1 LRFYGKLGRVRPVSQ
16 AYYESEKLFF
26 GDALVDEANLRKAH
40 EQHMM
45 YNPARG
51 ERHMSETLSLENRVA
66 LVTGGSRG
74 IGRAVALELAARGAA
89 VVVNYN
95 KSSEA
100 ADEVVKKIQEGG
112 GKAAAFQADV
122 SDLKQ
127 AEALVK
133 FAVETFGDL
142 SILVNNAGI
151 TKDTLIMMMSESD
164 WDSVISTNLKSTFNC
179 SKAAVKHMMRKRY
192 GRVINMSSVVGQLGK
207 PRQTNYSASKGGQI
221 AFTKSLAREVAAR
234 NITVNAI
241 APGFVDTE
249 ILDAMSPEVLEAA
262 LKMVPLARKAK
273 PEEVAYAV
281 AFLASDQAAFITGQ
295 VLGVDG
301 GMAMM

>member
-1 LRFYGKLGRVRPVSQ
+1 
-16 AYYESEKLFF
+16 
-26 GDALVDEANLRKAH
+26 
-40 EQHMM
+40 
-45 YNPARG
+45 
-51 ERHMSETLSLENRVA
+51 MSDTLSFENKVA
-66 LVTGGSRG
+66 VVTGGSRG

-95 KSSEA
+95 KSPDA
-100 ADEVVKKIQEGG
+100 ANEVVKTIEDAG

-122 SDLKQ
+122 SDFKQ
-127 AEALVK
+127 AEGLIK
-133 FAVETFGDL
+133 FAIEKFGDL

-151 TKDTLIMMMSESD
+151 TKDTVIMMMSEAD
-164 WDSVISTNLKSTFNC
+164 WDAVISTNLKSTFNC
-179 SKAAVKHMMRKRY
+179 SKAAVKHMMRKRT
-192 GRVINMSSVVGQLGK
+192 GRIINMASVAGQMGNAG
-207 PRQTNYSASKGGQI
+207 QVNYSASKGGQI

-249 ILDAMSPEVLEAA
+249 ILDAMPPDILEAA
-262 LKMVPLARKAK
+262 IKMVPLGRKAK
-273 PEEVAYAV
+273 PEEIAYAV

-295 VLGVDG
+295 VLAVDG

>member
-1 LRFYGKLGRVRPVSQ
+1 MADGAS
-16 AYYESEKLFF
+16 
-26 GDALVDEANLRKAH
+26 
-40 EQHMM
+40 M
-45 YNPARG
+45 
-51 ERHMSETLSLENRVA
+51 ENKVA
-66 LVTGGSRG
+66 LITGGSRG

-89 VVVNYN
+89 VVVNFN

-100 ADEVVKKIQEGG
+100 ADGVVKKIQETG

-122 SDLKQ
+122 SDIKQ

-133 FAVETFGDL
+133 FAVQTFGDL

-151 TKDTLIMMMSESD
+151 TKDTLIMMMSEAD
-164 WDSVISTNLKSTFNC
+164 WDAVITTNLKSTFNC
-179 SKAAVKHMMRKRY
+179 SKAAVKYMMRKRY
-192 GRVINMSSVVGQLGK
+192 GRIINMASVAGQMGNAG
-207 PRQTNYSASKGGQI
+207 QTNYSASKGGQI
-221 AFTKSLAREVAAR
+221 AFTKSLAREVASR

-241 APGFVDTE
+241 APGFIDTE
-249 ILDAMSPEVLEAA
+249 ILKLMPANILEAA
-262 LKMVPLARKAK
+262 IKMVPLARKGK

-281 AFLASDQAAFITGQ
+281 AFLASDEAGFITGQ

>member
-1 LRFYGKLGRVRPVSQ
+1 M
-16 AYYESEKLFF
+16 A
-26 GDALVDEANLRKAH
+26 DAA
-40 EQHMM
+40 
-45 YNPARG
+45 
-51 ERHMSETLSLENRVA
+51 SLENKVA
-66 LVTGGSRG
+66 LITGGSRG

-89 VVVNYN
+89 VIVNFH
-95 KSSEA
+95 KSPEA
-100 ADEVVKKIQEGG
+100 ADDVVKKIQGAG

-122 SDLKQ
+122 SELKQ

-151 TKDTLIMMMSESD
+151 TKDTLIMMMSEAD
-164 WDSVISTNLKSTFNC
+164 WDAVIDTNLKSTFNC
-179 SKAAVKHMMRKRY
+179 SKAAVKHMLRKRY
-192 GRVINMSSVVGQLGK
+192 GRIINMASVAGQMGNAG
-207 PRQTNYSASKGGQI
+207 QTNYSASKGGQI
-221 AFTKSLAREVAAR
+221 AFTKALAREVASR

-241 APGFVDTE
+241 APGFIDTE
-249 ILDAMSPEVLEAA
+249 ILELMPLDILEAA
-262 LKMVPLARKAK
+262 IKMVPLARKGK

>member
-1 LRFYGKLGRVRPVSQ
+1 M
-16 AYYESEKLFF
+16 A
-26 GDALVDEANLRKAH
+26 D
-40 EQHMM
+40 
-45 YNPARG
+45 
-51 ERHMSETLSLENRVA
+51 TLSLENRVA
-66 LVTGGSRG
+66 IVTGGSRG
-74 IGRAVALELAARGAA
+74 IGRAIALEFGARRAA

-100 ADEVVKKIQEGG
+100 ADKVVKEIQEAG

-122 SDLKQ
+122 SDFKQ
-127 AEALVK
+127 ADGLVK
-133 FAVETFGDL
+133 FAIATFGDL

-151 TKDTLIMMMSESD
+151 TRDTVIMMMSEAD
-164 WDSVISTNLKSTFNC
+164 WDAVIATNLKSTFNC
-179 SKAAVKHMMRKRY
+179 SKVAVKQMMRKRY
-192 GRVINMSSVVGQLGK
+192 GRVINISSVAGQMGN
-207 PRQTNYSASKGGQI
+207 PGQTNYSASKGGQI

-234 NITVNAI
+234 NITVNAV

-249 ILDAMSPEVLEAA
+249 ILDAMSPETLEAA
-262 LKMVPLARKAK
+262 LKLVPLARKGK
-273 PEEVAYAV
+273 PEEIAYAV

>member
-1 LRFYGKLGRVRPVSQ
+1 MTS
-16 AYYESEKLFF
+16 S
-26 GDALVDEANLRKAH
+26 
-40 EQHMM
+40 
-45 YNPARG
+45 
-51 ERHMSETLSLENRVA
+51 LSLENRVA

-89 VVVNYN
+89 VVVNYH
-95 KSSEA
+95 KASAA
-100 ADEVVKKIQEGG
+100 ADEVVKQIQDAG

-122 SDLKQ
+122 SNIKQ

-142 SILVNNAGI
+142 GILVNNAGI
-151 TKDTLIMMMSESD
+151 TRDQLIMMMPEDD
-164 WDSVISTNLKSTFNC
+164 WDAVITTNLKSTFNC
-179 SKAAVKHMMRKRY
+179 SKAAVKHMLRKRY
-192 GRVINMSSVVGQLGK
+192 GRVINMASVAGQMGN
-207 PRQTNYSASKGGQI
+207 PGQTNYSASKAGQI
-221 AFTKSLAREVAAR
+221 GFTKALAREVAAR
-234 NITVNAI
+234 NITVNAV

-249 ILDAMSPEVLEAA
+249 ILDGMSPEILEAA
-262 LKMVPLARKAK
+262 LKMVPLGRKAL
-273 PEEVAYAV
+273 PEEIAYAV